1 MDNINPIDEVLST
14 AMKQL
19 RSIADVNTVI
29 GKPIESEGRK
39 TIIPI
44 SKVTICFVA
53 GGGEYGETNKF
64 SSEYPFAGG
73 SGGAVQLSPIG
84 FLVGSKE
91 EDLKMIGID
100 SDTALSRMFDAA
112 KGVFERA
119 TQKKEEDSEGEEDA
133 Q

>member
-29 GKPIESEGRK
+29 GKPIESEGGK

-44 SKVTICFVA
+44 SKVTIGFVA
-53 GGGEYGETNKF
+53 GGGEYGETHKF

>member
-29 GKPIESEGRK
+29 GKPIESEGGK
-39 TIIPI
+39 TIIPV
-44 SKVTICFVA
+44 SKVTIGFVA
-53 GGGEYGETNKF
+53 GGGEYGEANKF
-64 SSEYPFAGG
+64 SPEYPFAGG

-84 FLVGSKE
+84 FLVGSKD